1 MSRTKKMIAIIIFGF
16 TTQIAIIPV
25 QNSYADGCMESATKS
40 VITAGIVGVGL
51 VLLDLA
57 TTGGFFTA
65 LALANA
71 GAGAVG
77 AGTAAGLLAA
87 KGAVVAGT
95 YGCVDATLWDKASTP
110 ASQLPQSA
118 RK

>member
-1 MSRTKKMIAIIIFGF
+1 MDKVKKIAACILFVF
-16 TTQIAIIPV
+16 TTQVVVIPV
-25 QNSYADGCMESATKS
+25 QNSYAAGCVESATKS

-71 GAGAVG
+71 GAGAFG

-95 YGCVDATLWDKASTP
+95 YGCVDATLWEKPSNPT
-110 ASQLPQSA
+110 QQFPQAA

>member
-1 MSRTKKMIAIIIFGF
+1 MDNVKKMAACILLVFIIQIFV
-16 TTQIAIIPV
+16 IPA
-25 QNSYADGCMESATKS
+25 QNSHAAGCVESATKS
-40 VITAGIVGVGL
+40 VITAGIVGAGL
-51 VLLDLA
+51 VLLDIA
-57 TTGGFFTA
+57 FTGGFFTA

-95 YGCVDATLWDKASTP
+95 YGCVDATLWEKHSNP
-110 ASQLPQSA
+110 AQQLPQAA